1 MDLTPFVEQ
10 LRQEFMVAAEAGG
23 EESRA
28 LAEYLISPL
37 SAAVRLMLLEAL
49 SVAAAEITSDIA
61 PGSVDVRL
69 RGRDAAFVVALP
81 PPDMAPSAPE
91 VVPDL
96 DEAATARINFRLP
109 EHLKTRVEQAAA
121 HDQLSVNAWL
131 GRVVAAAVAGQ
142 DRQPAAGRRGPVG
155 QRITGWAR

>member
-10 LRQEFMVAAEAGG
+10 LRQEFVVAAEAGG

-28 LAEYLISPL
+28 LAEYLIAPL

-81 PPDMAPSAPE
+81 PPDVASPAPSVA
-91 VVPDL
+91 PDL
-96 DEAATARINFRLP
+96 AEGATARINFRLP
-109 EHLKTRVEQAAA
+109 EHLKSRVEQAAA

-131 GRVVAAAVAGQ
+131 GRVVAAAVAGR
-142 DRQPAAGRRGPVG
+142 DRRSSSDKRNPVG